1 MMDRIRA
8 TFAKVWSDKATRL
21 WRNEDGNAS
30 VEFMLAFPIYFSVL
44 MMSLELS
51 FITLRETMLERGL
64 DMAVRDLRLGT
75 GTGIGHA
82 QIKSAICDNALMI
95 SNCQSNIML
104 EMIPTD
110 IRNLGTL
117 GNDIVCRDVAA
128 EADPLIDDPVDI
140 INHGGQNQ
148 LMFLRACLT
157 YDPIFPTTELAK
169 SLDKTTGNGMVAIIS
184 KSAFVLEPL

>member
-8 TFAKVWSDKATRL
+8 TFAKVWTDKATRL

-75 GTGIGHA
+75 GAGIGHE
-82 QIKSAICDNALMI
+82 QIKTAICDNALII
-95 SNCQSNIML
+95 SDCQSNVML

-117 GNDIVCRDVAA
+117 GNDVICRDVAA

-140 INHGGQNQ
+140 INQGGQNQ

-169 SLDKTTGNGMVAIIS
+169 SLDTSTGNGMVAITS